1 MSEST
6 TIKLKQV
13 SVGYRD
19 SRGKERIVKSGI
31 SLAAE
36 KGELVALIGGNG
48 IGKSTLLRTLAGF
61 QPPITGDISVSG
73 KSISAYRE
81 KELAT
86 MMSFVSTEIIR
97 VANLSVFE
105 MVALGRFPHTNWFG
119 KLTDEDRQIV
129 NESIRMVGLDGYQ
142 TRPINQISDGERQR
156 AMIAR
161 TLAQDTDIIVLDEP
175 TAFLDVPNKYEIV
188 SILHRLAREKNKT
201 IIFSTHDLNIAV
213 SEVDMIWLM
222 LQDDVVQGA
231 PEDLILNGQFPLL
244 FQKSDLTFDME
255 KGDFRIKRHLKH
267 AVQLTGKGAELLW
280 TQKALERNGLEVTNE
295 ADTNIE
301 ITVRS
306 EPPCWQVQTADS
318 DKTFYSVYHLCRYL
332 REL

>member
-1 MSEST
+1 MSGGT
-6 TIKLKQV
+6 TIKLDHV

-31 SLAAE
+31 SLGAE

-61 QPPITGDISVSG
+61 QPPLSGDISVSG

-86 MMSFVSTEIIR
+86 MLSFVSTEIIR

-119 KLTDEDRQIV
+119 KLTEEDLQIV

-156 AMIAR
+156 GMIAR

-188 SILHRLAREKNKT
+188 SILHHLAREKNKT

-255 KGDFRIKRHLKH
+255 KGDFRIKRHLKQ
-267 AVQLTGKGAELLW
+267 AVRLTGTGSGLLW
-280 TQKALERNGLEVTNE
+280 TQKALERNGLEVTNG

-306 EPPCWQVQTADS
+306 EPSCWQVRTTDS
-318 DKTFYSVYHLCRYL
+318 EETFYSVYHLCRYL

>member
-1 MSEST
+1 MDERM
-6 TIKLKQV
+6 TIKLDQV
-13 SVGYRD
+13 AVGYRD
-19 SRGKERIVKSGI
+19 SRGKERIVKSNI
-31 SLAAE
+31 SLGAE
-36 KGELVALIGGNG
+36 KGELIALIGGNG

-61 QPPITGDISVSG
+61 QSPIEGEISVSG

-86 MMSFVSTEIIR
+86 MLSFVSTEIIR
-97 VANLSVFE
+97 VVNLTVFE

-129 NESIRMVGLDGYQ
+129 NESIRMVGLEGYQ
-142 TRPINQISDGERQR
+142 SRPINQISDGERQR

-161 TLAQDTDIIVLDEP
+161 TLAQDTNIIVLDEP

-188 SILHRLAREKNKT
+188 NILHHLAREKSKT

-244 FQKSDLTFDME
+244 FQKSDLIFDME
-255 KGDFRIKRHLKH
+255 KGDFRIKRHPK
-267 AVQLTGKGAELLW
+267 LTARLSGKGSELLW
-280 TQKALERNGLEVTNE
+280 TQKALERNGLEVTDGPESNV
-295 ADTNIE
+295 E

-306 EPPCWQVQTADS
+306 EPPCWQVRTMDGER
-318 DKTFYSVYHLCRYL
+318 TFYSVYHLCRYI

>member
-1 MSEST
+1 MSDSK
-6 TIKLKQV
+6 TIKLNQV

-19 SRGKERIVKSGI
+19 SRGRERVVKSNI
-31 SLAAE
+31 SLGAE

-61 QPPITGDISVSG
+61 QLPISGDITVSG
-73 KSISAYRE
+73 KSIASYRE

-86 MMSFVSTEIIR
+86 MLSFVSTKIIR

-119 KLTDEDRQIV
+119 KLTEEDRRVV

-142 TRPINQISDGERQR
+142 SRPINQISDGERQR

-188 SILHRLAREKNKT
+188 SILHHLAREKNKT

-244 FQKSDLTFDME
+244 FQKSDLVFDMK
-255 KGDFRIKRHLKH
+255 KGDFRIKRHPKLT
-267 AVQLTGKGAELLW
+267 ARLTGSGTELLW
-280 TQKALERNGLEVTNE
+280 TQKALERNGLEMNND
-295 ADTNIE
+295 ADTEIE

-306 EPPCWQVQTADS
+306 EPPCWQVRTTNGE
-318 DKTFYSVYHLCRYL
+318 KTFYSVYHLCRYL